1 MPSIRAG
8 FSNSFPRWL
17 VDGYARVLNEILSNA
32 DLFFIIAVRILA
44 MIETAPLL
52 SGDGIPQVAKVGL
65 AGFAASAVFPWVK
78 EAGYLMPTTGG
89 AFVGIVIGEA
99 MIGIIIGFFLTMV
112 FNAFTTAGQFFS
124 LQMGFGASETYDP
137 LAQIE
142 IPVVGQ
148 FLNLIAMFVF
158 VSTSGF
164 QRLFLLGVRG
174 SFQALRATDLLT
186 RRADF
191 LGYVAGSLSALFQN
205 ALILSFPVFGTLIL
219 VSVATGL
226 ISKAAPQINLLTEG
240 FPISILVAFFL
251 MATAMPYMI
260 EAYSGL
266 IDTGFETVARILQ
279 GSAAGA
285 GFGP

>member
-1 MPSIRAG
+1 M
-8 FSNSFPRWL
+8 
-17 VDGYARVLNEILSNA
+17 LNEILANA

-78 EAGYLMPTTGG
+78 EAGYAMPATGG

-124 LQMGFGASETYDP
+124 LQMGFGASETFDP

-164 QRLFLLGVRG
+164 QRLFLIGVRG
-174 SFQALRATDLLT
+174 SFQALRATDLLA

-191 LGYVAGSLSALFQN
+191 LGYVAGSLGALFQN

-226 ISKAAPQINLLTEG
+226 LSKAAPQINLLSEG

-251 MATAMPYMI
+251 MASAMPYMI
-260 EAYSGL
+260 EAFSGL
-266 IDTGFETVARILQ
+266 IDTGFETVANIVQ
-279 GSAAGA
+279 GSVRGA
-285 GFGP
+285 GTGP

>member
-1 MPSIRAG
+1 MLS
-8 FSNSFPRWL
+8 
-17 VDGYARVLNEILSNA
+17 EILSNA
-32 DLFFIIAVRILA
+32 DLFFIIAARVLA
-44 MIETAPLL
+44 MVETAPLL

-65 AGFAASAVFPWVK
+65 AGFAAAAVFPWVK
-78 EAGYLMPTTGG
+78 EAGYAMPATGG

-164 QRLFLLGVRG
+164 QRLFLIGVRG
-174 SFQALRATDLLT
+174 SFQAIRAVDLLA
-186 RRADF
+186 RRDDF
-191 LGYVAGSLSALFQN
+191 IAYVAGSLGALFQN
-205 ALILSFPVFGTLIL
+205 ALILAFPIFGTLLL
-219 VSVATGL
+219 VSVTTGL
-226 ISKAAPQINLLTEG
+226 LSKAAPQINLLTEG
-240 FPISILVAFFL
+240 FPISILVAFFV
-251 MATAMPYMI
+251 MASAMPYMI
-260 EAYSGL
+260 EAFSTL
-266 IDTGFETVARILQ
+266 IDAGFDSVASILQ
-279 GSAAGA
+279 G
-285 GFGP
+285 GFGGSGGLP